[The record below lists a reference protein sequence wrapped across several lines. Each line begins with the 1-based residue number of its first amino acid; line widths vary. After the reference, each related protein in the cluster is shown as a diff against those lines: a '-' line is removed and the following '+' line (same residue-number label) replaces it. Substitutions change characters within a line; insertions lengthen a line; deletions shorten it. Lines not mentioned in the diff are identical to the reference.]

1 MEERPPKRP
10 RLLISSFD
18 LEKQLRKLAEST
30 LGAERGKWP
39 YQGLKS
45 GFPLLD
51 ERIDGVRNAVY
62 VLASAARMGKST
74 FALQWAHD
82 MLVKNPEALV
92 LFVSLD
98 QPAREL
104 NIRQVALA
112 GECRTDY
119 VQHPTAAGVE
129 KYDAKRQRGL
139 STVLKLK
146 DRLTIIDESLGSLK
160 VSDLTSFV
168 KQKRGRSSKPVVVVV
183 DPYYKLR
190 PDSPDSHGDTAAER
204 VMSELRTL
212 AATEEVAIIATT
224 RLAKG
229 AGLARPTLAD
239 IEDQPGVLYDAHV
252 VLLLYCDYVNNG
264 NTPFL
269 EWEWGTDDVMVPIFE
284 LNVAKN
290 KMGAFS
296 GRMWYRFFNSFSKF
310 RECPELEND
319 NYNRMLVNLKAHD
332 KNDPERDETDPARI
346 DHIDTSNT

>member
-1 MEERPPKRP
+1 MDDRPKRP

-18 LEKQLRKLAEST
+18 LEKQLRRLAEST

-51 ERIDGVRNAVY
+51 ERIDGIRNSIY

-74 FALQWAHD
+74 FALQWSHD
-82 MLVKNPEALV
+82 ILLRNPEAQV

-104 NIRQVALA
+104 NIRQVAMA

-129 KYDAKRQRGL
+129 KYDEKRQRGL
-139 STVLKLK
+139 SAVLRLK
-146 DRLTIIDESLGSLK
+146 DRLTIVDESLGSLK

-168 KQKRGRSSKPVVVVV
+168 KQRRGRTRKPLVLVV

-190 PDSPDSHGDTAAER
+190 PESHPDHAMSPSEV
-204 VMSELRTL
+204 VMASLRTL
-212 AATEEVAIIATT
+212 ASTEEIAIIATT
-224 RLAKG
+224 RLARG
-229 AGLARPTLAD
+229 AGLERPTLAD
-239 IEDQPGVLYDAHV
+239 LEDQPGVLYDSHV
-252 VLLLYCDYVNNG
+252 LLLLYCDYVNNG

-284 LNVAKN
+284 LNVSKN

-296 GRMWYRFFNSFSKF
+296 GRMWYRFYNSFSKF
-310 RECPELEND
+310 KECGDLEND
-319 NYNRMLVNLKAHD
+319 NYNRMLQNLKAHD
-332 KNDPERDETDPARI
+332 KKDPERDESDPARI
-346 DHIDTSNT
+346 DHIDATNT

>member
-1 MEERPPKRP
+1 MEEKPKRP
-10 RLLISSFD
+10 RLLLSSFD
-18 LEKQLRKLAEST
+18 LEKQLRRLAEST

-45 GFPLLD
+45 TFPLLD
-51 ERIDGVRNAVY
+51 ERIDGVRNSIY

-82 MLVKNPEALV
+82 LLVKNPEALV

-104 NIRQVALA
+104 NIRQVAMA

-119 VQHPTAAGVE
+119 VQHPTGAGVE

-146 DRLTIIDESLGSLK
+146 DRLTIVDESLGSLK
-160 VSDLTSFV
+160 VSDVSSFV
-168 KQKRGRSSKPVVVVV
+168 KQHRGRSKKPLVLVV

-190 PDSPDSHGDTAAER
+190 PDNVEDSSLSPQEA
-204 VMSELRTL
+204 VMAELRTL
-212 AATEEVAIIATT
+212 ASTEEIAIIATT

-229 AGLARPTLAD
+229 AGMERPTLAD
-239 IEDQPGVLYDAHV
+239 LEDQPGVLYDSHV
-252 VLLLYCDYVNNG
+252 LMLLYCDYVNNG

-284 LNVAKN
+284 LNVTKN
-290 KMGAFS
+290 RMGAYS
-296 GRMWYRFFNSFSKF
+296 GRMWYRFYNSFSKF
-310 RECPELEND
+310 KECGDLEND
-319 NYNRMLVNLKAHD
+319 NYNRMLENLKAHD
-332 KNDPERDETDPARI
+332 KKDPTVKDIDSARI